1 MSTDSHSTK
10 TSVGAAYPK
19 SDMTNGRG
27 TTSPSFPE
35 LEQEVLKYWEEH
47 ETFKKSV
54 AQREDAEEYVF
65 YDGPPFANGLPHYG
79 HLLTGYVKD
88 IVPRFRTM
96 MGYKVDRRFGW
107 DTHGLPAELEAEK
120 QLGIKNRTE
129 IDDMG
134 LAEFNAYCKKSVLK
148 YTQEWKDYVTRQGRW
163 VDFDNGYKT
172 LDIGYMESV
181 LWAFKTLY
189 DKGLIYKGFRVLP
202 YSWAEHTPLSNQ
214 ETHLDD
220 SYKMRQDPA
229 LTVAMPLC
237 IPADHPLSGTPFDG
251 AAALIWTTT
260 PWTLPSNLA
269 IAVHPNETYVV
280 VEVAGEKAPAQFAG
294 SRVVLAEAR
303 LSAYSRELGKKPKV
317 MARVTGSE
325 LAGLSYTPVFNYF
338 ADNANSFQ
346 ILLADYVTMDSGT
359 GVVHQAPAF
368 GEDDMNTCNKYDIP
382 LVIPVDMD
390 GKFISEVPE
399 YEGLLVFDANP
410 RIIKDIKGLGR
421 VFRQETIDHSYPH
434 SWRSGEPLIYMALPS
449 WFVAVMKFR
458 DRMVELNHDDI
469 TWIPSHIRDGQF
481 GKWLSNA
488 RDWNISRNRYWGAP
502 IPVWESDDPNYP
514 RTDVY
519 GSLDELERDFGVRPT
534 NLHRPDIDQLVRP
547 NPDDP
552 TGKSM
557 MRRVPEVLDCWF
569 ESGSMPYAQ
578 VHYPFENKEWFESHY
593 PGDFI
598 VEYIGQTRG
607 WFYTLH
613 VLATALFD
621 KPSYKAVVAHGI
633 VLGNDGLK
641 MSKSKGNYPNVNEV
655 FDRDGSDAMRWFLMS
670 SPILRGG
677 NLVVTEQGIRDGVRQ
692 ALLPLW
698 NTYSFFQMYASEEA
712 TFRTDS
718 ANVLDRYILAKLAET
733 RDVLTEQM
741 MTTDIANACETL
753 RLFIDALTNWY
764 VRRSRA
770 RFWEGEESS
779 QDAKD
784 AFDTLYTVL
793 EVTCRLAAPL
803 LPFASEVI
811 WRGLTG
817 GESVHLTDWP
827 ESDLLPHDAELVA
840 AMDRVRVVCSTISSI
855 RKAHKLRVRLPLL
868 SATVAAPHVDALAPF
883 TDIIAE
889 EMNLREVKLTD
900 DVASYGEFQLQVNAK
915 VAAPRLRGDVQ
926 KAIKA
931 AKAGDYEVH
940 ADGTATVGGI
950 ELKDTE
956 YTQRLVA
963 QNPDS
968 TAALPDG
975 KGLVILDMTL
985 NDDLES
991 EGWAKD
997 RIREI
1002 QDARR
1007 AAGLEVSDRI
1017 SLTMGVPEKLRTWAE
1032 RHRDLISGEV
1042 LAVDLT
1048 ITTPEQGG
1056 ELDLGDGV
1064 TGSLHKVAQ

>member
-1 MSTDSHSTK
+1 M
-10 TSVGAAYPK
+10 
-19 SDMTNGRG
+19 
-27 TTSPSFPE
+27 
-35 LEQEVLKYWEEH
+35 
-47 ETFKKSV
+47 
-54 AQREDAEEYVF
+54 
-65 YDGPPFANGLPHYG
+65 
-79 HLLTGYVKD
+79 
-88 IVPRFRTM
+88 
-96 MGYKVDRRFGW
+96 
-107 DTHGLPAELEAEK
+107 
-120 QLGIKNRTE
+120 
-129 IDDMG
+129 
-134 LAEFNAYCKKSVLK
+134 
-148 YTQEWKDYVTRQGRW
+148 
-163 VDFDNGYKT
+163 
-172 LDIGYMESV
+172 
-181 LWAFKTLY
+181 
-189 DKGLIYKGFRVLP
+189 
-202 YSWAEHTPLSNQ
+202 
-214 ETHLDD
+214 
-220 SYKMRQDPA
+220 
-229 LTVAMPLC
+229 
-237 IPADHPLSGTPFDG
+237 
-251 AAALIWTTT
+251 
-260 PWTLPSNLA
+260 
-269 IAVHPNETYVV
+269 
-280 VEVAGEKAPAQFAG
+280 
-294 SRVVLAEAR
+294 
-303 LSAYSRELGKKPKV
+303 
-317 MARVTGSE
+317 
-325 LAGLSYTPVFNYF
+325 
-338 ADNANSFQ
+338 
-346 ILLADYVTMDSGT
+346 
-359 GVVHQAPAF
+359 
-368 GEDDMNTCNKYDIP
+368 
-382 LVIPVDMD
+382 
-390 GKFISEVPE
+390 
-399 YEGLLVFDANP
+399 
-410 RIIKDIKGLGR
+410 
-421 VFRQETIDHSYPH
+421 
-434 SWRSGEPLIYMALPS
+434 
-449 WFVAVMKFR
+449 
-458 DRMVELNHDDI
+458 
-469 TWIPSHIRDGQF
+469 
-481 GKWLSNA
+481 
-488 RDWNISRNRYWGAP
+488 
-502 IPVWESDDPNYP
+502 
-514 RTDVY
+514 
-519 GSLDELERDFGVRPT
+519 RPT

-1007 AAGLEVSDRI
+1007 AAGLEVSDRV

>member
-120 QLGIKNRTE
+120 QLGIKNRAE

-229 LTVAMPLC
+229 LIVAMPLC

-294 SRVVLAEAR
+294 SRVVLAEVR

-346 ILLADYVTMDSGT
+346 ILLAGYVTMDSGT

-390 GKFISEVPE
+390 GKFTSEVPE

-449 WFVAVMKFR
+449 WFVAVTKFR